1 MSDSPA
7 RSPSATA
14 AATPGE
20 FGAMSFREHL
30 VELRGRLVRA
40 SIAVGIA
47 FFVAWSFHVELYTWL
62 SAPVRAALAANNL
75 FAIKALQIT
84 ESIEVYMRISLVG
97 GIFLAS
103 PFVFYQIWGFVAP
116 GLLAAEKRLVVPVI
130 SGSVASF
137 VMGAAFCY
145 VVVLPFMTDFLI
157 KMTMESPG
165 LTLEPTLASTVSFS
179 VVLLLAF
186 GAVFEL
192 PLFMYIL
199 SAVGLVSAKGFL
211 GFYRYWIVVSF
222 IIGAVLTPTP
232 DPINQAMMSLPLVL
246 LYGVGIGIAWLVE
259 RNPEQKLSRVKL
271 GLVAVV
277 LVALAVGGV
286 SLAARRGDG
295 QAVDDLP
302 ADAAQIVGLH
312 VQRLSSYQQAAER
325 DSAAA
330 KLLGPLLQLRKLG
343 LEKPRDPMVMLVRMK
358 AGVAAVLT
366 VDGADGHLQRLS
378 KQYQASIV
386 QTPSGPATW
395 LPSPNGR
402 GRWRV
407 VAAGKALLWVG
418 DDVAVEALAEA
429 RQKRRPRL
437 VDNPALVEQFDAI
450 RGAGPVWALATG
462 GPESGLGR
470 WLPAGA
476 MQANTQAATAFLGAD
491 KPDLEVRFACRGPDA
506 ATALR
511 DRLDAWV
518 ADSRRRATPIA
529 ADDSQYRAAQQ
540 LSELAVLV
548 ARSAE
553 ASARLLPIGTNDY
566 QTLMASS
573 HQAMRISRELAPA
586 EKPVAPADTTD
597 QALIQAVASPGQA
610 EAEVRG
616 STVVW
621 KVKAE
626 LPRLLAMLA
635 APSDAGI
642 DAEVLRAP
650 IVE

>member
-1 MSDSPA
+1 MSNPA
-7 RSPSATA
+7 ATSSAGA
-14 AATPGE
+14 AAPVPGD

-40 SIAVGIA
+40 SIAVAVA
-47 FFVAWSFHVELYTWL
+47 FFVAWSFHVELYAWL
-62 SAPVRAALAANNL
+62 SAPVRAAMAANNL

-145 VVVLPFMTDFLI
+145 LVVLPFMTDFLI

-199 SAVGLVSAKGFL
+199 SAVGLVTAKGFL

-232 DPINQAMMSLPLVL
+232 DPINQAMMSLPLVF
-246 LYGVGIGIAWLVE
+246 LYGIGIGIAWLVE
-259 RNPEQKLSRVKL
+259 RNPEKKLSRVKM
-271 GLVAVV
+271 GLVALT

-302 ADAAQIVGLH
+302 ADAAQIVGVHL
-312 VQRLSSYQQAAER
+312 QRLSSYQQAADR
-325 DSAAA
+325 DPAGA
-330 KLLGPLLQLRKLG
+330 KLLGPLVQLRVFG
-343 LEKPRDPMVMLVRMK
+343 LDKPRDPMVILVRMK
-358 AGVAAVLT
+358 VGVAAVLT
-366 VDGADGHLQRLS
+366 IDSADQHLQRLA

-386 QTPSGPATW
+386 DTPSGPATW
-395 LPSPNGR
+395 MPAPSGR
-402 GRWRV
+402 GRWRA

-429 RQKRRPRL
+429 RHKRRPRL
-437 VDNPALVEQFDAI
+437 VDDPALMEQFDAI
-450 RGAGPVWALATG
+450 RGAGPIWSMTNG
-462 GPESGLGR
+462 GAEGGLGR

-476 MQANTQAATAFLGAD
+476 MQANTLAATAFLGAE
-491 KPDLEVRFACRGPDA
+491 KPDLEVRFACRGPAA

-518 ADSRRRATPIA
+518 ADSRRRTAPVA
-529 ADDSQYRAAQQ
+529 ADDAHYRAAQQ

-573 HQAMRISRELAPA
+573 HQAMRISRDLAPA
-586 EKPVAPADTTD
+586 EKP
-597 QALIQAVASPGQA
+597 AVAADKTDEALVRAVAAPGLA
-610 EAEVRG
+610 DAEVRG

-621 KVKAE
+621 KVKGE
-626 LPRLLAMLA
+626 LARLLALMA

-642 DAEVLRAP
+642 DADVLRAP
-650 IVE
+650 MVD